1 MGYNIIAGL
10 DGVKREIEL
19 LLDSPAD
26 LIRATAEAHP
36 APGSVAYTADL
47 SYIAMLGPDGEWHQI
62 GG

>member
-19 LLDSPAD
+19 LLDSASD
-26 LIRATAEAHP
+26 LIQATAEAHP
-36 APGSVAYTADL
+36 APGSIAYTADL